1 MKINLLAASLLSLIS
16 ATAFAQK
23 SELSSAQDNYTK
35 YQAFKTASPAMAAPI
50 INNAKTSIDKAAAN
64 DKTANLP
71 QTYALKGAIYAT
83 LAVLDTVPA
92 TSAPLFVTAEE
103 ALKKAKEIDTKGD
116 YKAMIDD
123 ANRNLAQSKL
133 TEGVN
138 EYKTKKYDLAY
149 GSFDKYRQ
157 IMPDDTNAIYFTAL
171 SAANSQKYDAAIS
184 NYNKLVTTKYSQ
196 NAAIYYD
203 LSDLYLMSKD
213 TAASIKAV
221 TEGVAKYPANGDLR
235 RRQIELYLRTG
246 KQQEVISLIQ
256 SAITNDPKNKSLYYY
271 GGFTYTQLGDI
282 IDANQRKIKDAA
294 SRDKMEQTKL
304 DYYSKGAEF
313 YKKALEV
320 DPNYYEANLNIGYV
334 LMKPGI
340 DTYNSAQQ
348 LPSTKQKEYDAAV
361 VKAGTQLDLAKPYLL
376 KAVELNP
383 KSVDALTN
391 LKTYYSGKHDLT
403 NANDIQKKI
412 DALK

>member
-1 MKINLLAASLLSLIS
+1 MKIKLLAASLLSLLS
-16 ATAFAQK
+16 ATVFAQK

-35 YQAFKTASPAMAAPI
+35 YQAFKAASPAMAAPI

-83 LAVLDTVPA
+83 LAERDTVPA
-92 TSAPLFVTAEE
+92 TSAPLFATAEE
-103 ALKKAKEIDTKGD
+103 ALKKAKELDTKGD

-123 ANRNLAQSKL
+123 ANRNLAQYKL
-133 TEGVN
+133 SEGVN
-138 EYKTKKYDLAY
+138 EYKAKKYDLAY

-171 SAANSQKYDAAIS
+171 SAANSQKYDAAIA

-203 LSDLYLMSKD
+203 LSDLYLMNKD

-221 TEGVAKYPANGDLR
+221 TDGVAKYPANGDLR

-282 IDANQRKIKDAA
+282 VDANQRKTKDAA
-294 SRDKMEQTKL
+294 TKEKMEQTKL
-304 DYYSKGAEF
+304 DNYAKAADF
-313 YKKALEV
+313 YKKALEI
-320 DPNYYEANLNIGYV
+320 DPNYYEANLNLGYV

-340 DTYNSAQQ
+340 DTYNNAQQ

-361 VKAGTQLDLAKPYLL
+361 AKAGTQLDLAKPYLL

-403 NANDIQKKI
+403 NANDVQKKI